1 MVELIAFS
9 IFVAVSAA
17 AFAIMSAPRGVVQ
30 QRLAAYKDM
39 AGIEDEEPSEAEP
52 TFVDRLVKP
61 VLPLAKKVMVQ
72 VLPAGIIDQL
82 SWRLTVAG
90 NPMGVTTLI
99 ALWGAAIVLLPL
111 GFVFMTLAMGGSFG
125 GQQWLIILVLA
136 LMGGYLPHIWL
147 RSKAKQRQKLI
158 LKSLPDAI
166 DLLTTSVEAGMGID
180 AALGQVAEKVKGP
193 IAVEI
198 RRVLRDTA
206 MGSTRREALEQFARR
221 TQLPDV
227 QMFVNA
233 VVQAEQMGVS
243 LGHVIRVQADQLRV
257 RRRQRAEQQAYKAP
271 VKMVFPLVFFIFPA
285 IFVVILGPAMLQ
297 IMEGLGGQG

>member
-1 MVELIAFS
+1 MVELIALS
-9 IFVAVSAA
+9 VFVAVGAA
-17 AFAIMSAPRGVVQ
+17 VFAFMSAPRGVVQ
-30 QRLAAYKDM
+30 QRLLVYKDM
-39 AGIEDEEPSEAEP
+39 AGIEDEGGLEEEP
-52 TFVDRLVKP
+52 TFADRLLKP
-61 VLPLAKKVMVQ
+61 LLPLAKRVMVR
-72 VLPAGIIDQL
+72 VLPAGIVEQL
-82 SWRLTVAG
+82 AWRLTLAG

-99 ALWGAAIVLLPL
+99 AVWGAALVLLPL
-111 GFVFMTLAMGGSFG
+111 GFILLTLGMGGGFG
-125 GQQWLIILVLA
+125 AQQLLIIVILTA
-136 LMGGYLPHIWL
+136 MGGYLPHVWL

-193 IAVEI
+193 IAVEF

-206 MGSTRREALEQFARR
+206 MGSTRREALTQFARR
-221 TQLPDV
+221 TALPDV
-227 QMFVNA
+227 QTFVNA

-257 RRRQRAEQQAYKAP
+257 RRRQRAEQAAYKAP

-285 IFVVILGPAMLQ
+285 IFVVILGPAMLMV
-297 IMEGLGGQG
+297 MEGLGGN

>member
-1 MVELIAFS
+1 MAELIALS
-9 IFVAVSAA
+9 VFVAVGAA

-30 QRLAAYKDM
+30 QRLAAYKGM
-39 AGIEDEEPSEAEP
+39 AGIEDEEPPEADP
-52 TFVDRLVKP
+52 TFADRLLKP
-61 VLPLAKKVMVQ
+61 LLPLARRVMTR
-72 VLPAGIIDQL
+72 VLPAGWIDQL
-82 SWRLTVAG
+82 TWRLTVAG

-99 ALWGAAIVLLPL
+99 ALWLAALTVLPL
-111 GFVFMTLAMGGSFG
+111 GYLFLTLSVNATIG
-125 GQQWLIILVLA
+125 GQELLIAGVLTLV
-136 LMGGYLPHIWL
+136 GGYLPHVWL
-147 RSKAKQRQKLI
+147 RSKAKQRQKMI

-180 AALGQVAEKVKGP
+180 GALAQVAEKVKGP

-221 TQLPDV
+221 TALPDV
-227 QMFVNA
+227 QTFVNA

-243 LGHVIRVQADQLRV
+243 LGHVIRVQSEQLRV
-257 RRRQRAEQQAYKAP
+257 RRRQRAEQAAYKAP

-285 IFVVILGPAMLQ
+285 IFVVILGPAMLLV
-297 IMEGLGGQG
+297 MEGLGGS